1 MASVRSAEQID
12 ASGLV
17 SRLCSIIFVLGSDVL
32 PFGSELVGF
41 DFARG
46 VGSDAWILTMWLTM
60 WSRASF
66 GFHDRLPNP
75 CTNHA
80 PKVMAI
86 NEGYWIQTLLF
97 TISDLLFHHK
107 F

>member
-1 MASVRSAEQID
+1 MAHGICQKCRANRRLGFGKSSLFHHLCVRFTC
-12 ASGLV
+12 L
-17 SRLCSIIFVLGSDVL
+17 L
-32 PFGSELVGF
+32 FGSELVGF

-60 WSRASF
+60 WSQASF

-75 CTNHA
+75 GTNHA

-86 NEGYWIQTLLF
+86 NEGY
-97 TISDLLFHHK
+97 
-107 F
+107 